1 MRAMFFTVTDVANKE
16 RDKNKLHSVALES
29 NVPLWTYSFYT
40 K

>member
-1 MRAMFFTVTDVANKE
+1 MFFTVTDVANKE